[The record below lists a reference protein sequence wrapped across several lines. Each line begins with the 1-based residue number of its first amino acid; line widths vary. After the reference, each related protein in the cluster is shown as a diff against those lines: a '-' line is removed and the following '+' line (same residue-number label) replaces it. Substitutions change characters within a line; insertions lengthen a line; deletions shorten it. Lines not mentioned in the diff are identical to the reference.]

1 MQKQRRE
8 KDVSNAGKTID
19 VTRGIPASRDFP
31 GSSQAGSGAGGAIK
45 SIFGSD
51 SRKEQI
57 EAIRKEIPARFTEA
71 GKPEGPLK
79 PKEEI
84 TYSESQ
90 RDRIA
95 DFFYFNDFYIIS
107 AVITFLILWVTFVA

>member
-1 MQKQRRE
+1 MPE
-8 KDVSNAGKTID
+8 KLLTLGEVSRLLEISQEAVKKLVKKGEL
-19 VTRGIPASRDFP
+19 PAYKI
-31 GSSQAGSGAGGAIK
+31 GGA
-45 SIFGSD
+45 FLRF
-51 SRKEQI
+51 RKEQI

-79 PKEEI
+79 PKEEVI
-84 TYSESQ
+84 YSESQ

-107 AVITFLILWVTFVA
+107 AVITLLILWVTFVA

>member
-1 MQKQRRE
+1 MPE
-8 KDVSNAGKTID
+8 KLLTLTEVSRLLEISQEAVKKLVKKGEL
-19 VTRGIPASRDFP
+19 PAYKI
-31 GSSQAGSGAGGAIK
+31 GGA
-45 SIFGSD
+45 FLRF
-51 SRKEQI
+51 RKEQI

-71 GKPEGPLK
+71 GKPERPLK
-79 PKEEI
+79 PKEEV